1 MVALYR
7 ESHVNYPP
15 LDGSLSLPELV
26 EFNAQNNSDVT
37 FFVYEKPDRNDL
49 VSISHSDFHR
59 ACHRAAQ
66 AIRPD
71 CTGADKEVVA
81 LIGISDTLLY
91 QTIFMGIIFAGLI
104 VCTYIF

>member
-1 MVALYR
+1 MVASY
-7 ESHVNYPP
+7 VNYPP

-26 EFNAQNNSDVT
+26 EFNAQYNSDVA
-37 FFVYEKPDRNDL
+37 FFVYDKPDSNDL

-66 AIRPD
+66 AIRQG
-71 CTGADKEVVA
+71 CAGADKEVVA

-91 QTIFMGIIFAGLI
+91 QTVFMGIIFAGLI
-104 VCTYIF
+104 VCT